1 MRPKL
6 NIVIV
11 GGGTAGWMTA
21 AALARAVGP
30 RLCSIRL
37 IESDE
42 IGTIG
47 VGEATL
53 PQIREFNDF
62 LGIIESDFMSQCQA
76 TFKLGIEFVDWG
88 FKGSS
93 YIHPFGVHGQPIG
106 GVPFFHY
113 WLKGRQAGLE
123 TNLEDCS
130 VSITAC
136 RRNRFDFPV
145 KEKDQVR
152 STYDY
157 AFHFDASLYA
167 AYLRRFAE
175 SQGVKRIEGRI
186 VDVALDPQDGAIAS
200 VKLQSGETV
209 EGDFFV
215 DCSGMRSLL
224 LGQTLGVGF
233 DDWSPW
239 LPCDRAYAVPS
250 ENTGELTPYTRSTA
264 REAGWQWRIPL
275 QHRMGNGYVFSTAFT
290 DEDRAAALLMANLE
304 GAALGE
310 PRLVKFKAGRRLESW
325 RKNCVSI
332 GLSSGFLEPLEST
345 SIYLIQVAI
354 LTLIQ
359 LFPERRTDPAIIKE
373 FNRLIDHEYSRV
385 RDFLILHYHLSTS
398 MDGEL
403 WEHCRNMSV
412 PDSLVEKMEDFRHR
426 GHIAAYRNGL
436 FAPPSWLS
444 VFLGQGLA
452 PEAYD
457 ARLNAFSDEQIGQ
470 ILDNARETVAAAV
483 EAMSDHG
490 EFVND
495 YCSARN
501 VAPSLAAAR

>member
-1 MRPKL
+1 MRH
-6 NIVIV
+6 
-11 GGGTAGWMTA
+11 
-21 AALARAVGP
+21 
-30 RLCSIRL
+30 IRL
-37 IESDE
+37 IESEE

-62 LGIIESDFMSQCQA
+62 LGIIEPDFMRQCQA

-93 YIHPFGVHGQPIG
+93 YIHPFGVHGEQIG
-106 GVPFFHY
+106 DVPFFHY
-113 WLKGRQAGLE
+113 WLKGRQDGIQPS
-123 TNLEDCS
+123 LEDYS
-130 VSITAC
+130 FAITAC

-145 KEKDQVR
+145 EDQDSIR

-167 AYLRRFAE
+167 AFLRRMAE
-175 SQGVKRIEGRI
+175 PQGVRRIEGRI
-186 VDVALDPQDGAIAS
+186 VDVALDPEDGSIAS
-200 VKLQSGETV
+200 VKLQSGEVV
-209 EGDFFV
+209 EGDFFI

-239 LPCDRAYAVPS
+239 LPCDRAFAVPS
-250 ENTGELTPYTRSTA
+250 ENRGELTPYTRSTA

-290 DEDRAAALLMANLE
+290 DEDRAAQVLLDHLE
-304 GAALGE
+304 GPALAE
-310 PRLVKFKAGRRLESW
+310 PRLVKFQAGRRLESW
-325 RKNCVSI
+325 RKNCVAI

-354 LTLIQ
+354 MTLIQ
-359 LFPERRTDPAIIKE
+359 LFPERRTDPAIVKE
-373 FNRLIDHEYSRV
+373 FNRLIDYEYSRV
-385 RDFLILHYHLSTS
+385 RDFLILHYHLNTT
-398 MDGEL
+398 MQGEL
-403 WEHCRNMSV
+403 WDHCRTMAV
-412 PDSLVEKMEDFRHR
+412 PDTLVEKMEDFRRR

-436 FAPPSWLS
+436 FAPPSWLA
-444 VFLGQGLA
+444 VLLGQGLT

-457 ARLNAFSDEQIGQ
+457 VRLAATPRDDVAHLLER
-470 ILDNARETVAAAV
+470 ARETVASAV
-483 EAMSDHG
+483 EAMPTHDA
-490 EFVND
+490 FIAD
-495 YCSARN
+495 YCAAQ
-501 VAPSLAAAR
+501 VAAPSRAAAQ